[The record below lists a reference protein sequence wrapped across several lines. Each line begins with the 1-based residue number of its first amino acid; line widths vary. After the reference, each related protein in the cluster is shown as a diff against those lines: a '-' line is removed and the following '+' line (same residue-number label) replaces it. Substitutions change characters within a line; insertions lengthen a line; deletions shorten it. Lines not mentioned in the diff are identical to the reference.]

1 MSDFNIEK
9 FPTSPSAR
17 RMLSRVSPVYQR
29 SYVAKWLFEVMG
41 QEVDEMRRR
50 FTELIEQRFPD
61 TVTWGI
67 EYLEHKYSIVPDDSL
82 TLPERRARLKR
93 KKRGGHPLSPWHF
106 EQIIQDRFG
115 IDIDVDETVEHGIL
129 HIRTNTNENIGDPKP
144 LYREII
150 RIKPSHLM
158 VCMDTNAKAE
168 GVLYFGE
175 APSIHT
181 TYEIRPAEISDART
195 NARQY
200 IGAAVSTHTAYEVY
214 PDTMQNAAIDSTL
227 YAGGIGSIYKS
238 IEVTQT

>member
-82 TLPERRARLKR
+82 TLLERRARLKR
-93 KKRGGHPLSPWHF
+93 KKRGGHPLSPWQF

-158 VCMDTNAKAE
+158 VCMDTNAKDFNGKRGILCTLAKPH
-168 GVLYFGE
+168 
-175 APSIHT
+175 PST
-181 TYEIRPAEISDART
+181 RPMRY
-195 NARQY
+195 ARQRFQTQRRMHSA
-200 IGAAVSTHTAYEVY
+200 ISAQQSPRTPHTRYTPVLCK
-214 PDTMQNAAIDSTL
+214 MRR
-227 YAGGIGSIYKS
+227 
-238 IEVTQT
+238 